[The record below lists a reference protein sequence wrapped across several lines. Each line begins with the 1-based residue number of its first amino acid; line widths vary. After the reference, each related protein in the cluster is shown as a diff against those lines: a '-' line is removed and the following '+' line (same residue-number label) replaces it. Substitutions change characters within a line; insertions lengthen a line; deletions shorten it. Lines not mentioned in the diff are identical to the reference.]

1 MNDKP
6 ELLRTE
12 AIDLIARA
20 KDPIDVLRAEERR
33 GEAGTLPLE
42 TAANHLADARN
53 ELEAMSAPEAQ
64 ISSVPQAQ

>member
-12 AIDLIARA
+12 AIDLISRA
-20 KDPIDVLRAEERR
+20 KDLIDVLRAEERR
-33 GEAGTLPLE
+33 GEALE

-53 ELEAMSAPEAQ
+53 ELEALSAPEVHPPSARRGKT
-64 ISSVPQAQ
+64 AE

>member
-12 AIDLIARA
+12 AIDLISRA
-20 KDPIDVLRAEERR
+20 KDLIDVLRAEERR
-33 GEAGTLPLE
+33 GEGLE

-53 ELEAMSAPEAQ
+53 ELEASAPEAQ
-64 ISSVPQAQ
+64 PPSARRRMTSE